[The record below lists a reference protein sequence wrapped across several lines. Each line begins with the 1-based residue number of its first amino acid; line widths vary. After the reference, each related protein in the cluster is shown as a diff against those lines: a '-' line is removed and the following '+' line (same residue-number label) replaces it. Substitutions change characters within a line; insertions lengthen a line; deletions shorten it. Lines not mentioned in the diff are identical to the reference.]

1 VAPSA
6 EPGPEARVAPAG
18 PQERL
23 ELVRRG
29 FAAYESGDVEATL
42 EMLDPGI
49 VVHASREF
57 LNSGTFHGHEGFLRW
72 IGQWNDAWESF
83 EQEVLDL
90 EPVGERHVVAGV
102 HQTARGAG
110 SGVVVEQDAAYLWD
124 VREGRAVYLGLYME
138 REQARRVARERE
150 AGDD

>member
-1 VAPSA
+1 VARSA
-6 EPGPEARVAPAG
+6 EPGPETRVASAG
-18 PQERL
+18 PQERI

-29 FAAYESGDVEATL
+29 FAAYESGDIEAAL
-42 EMLDPGI
+42 EMMDPGI

-72 IGQWNDAWESF
+72 IGQWNDAWDSF

-90 EPVGERHVVAGV
+90 EAVGERHVVAGV

-124 VREGRAVYLGLYME
+124 VREGRGVYLGLYMD

-150 AGDD
+150 SGDG